1 MFGFKGSLFLGMSL
15 GIFTMPL
22 YGWLLHEFSILVA
35 TLLGCIFTGIIHG
48 YVLFNRSGRPYRKRH
63 SRHRKRR
70 KRVSCQIRIDRY
82 GRIFDPDD

>member
-22 YGWLLHEFSILVA
+22 YGWLLHEFSILMA
-35 TLLGCIFTGIIHG
+35 ILLGCIFTGIIHG
-48 YVLFNRSGRPYRKRH
+48 HVLLNRSGRSYRKRH
-63 SRHRKRR
+63 SMNRRRR
-70 KRVSCQIRIDRY
+70 KRVSYQIKIDRY